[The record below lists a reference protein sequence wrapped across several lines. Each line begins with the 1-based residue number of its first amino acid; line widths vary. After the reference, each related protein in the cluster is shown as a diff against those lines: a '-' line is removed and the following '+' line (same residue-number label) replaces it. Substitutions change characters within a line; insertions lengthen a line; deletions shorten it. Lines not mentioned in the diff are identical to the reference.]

1 MYNQHMENEKRSR
14 GRPAKPADE
23 LMSNHSVRLT
33 PAQWAK
39 VQLHGMDW
47 LRKLIDRAKPPKPD

>member
-23 LMSNHSVRLT
+23 LMVNFSVRMT
-33 PAQWAK
+33 PTQRDK
-39 VQLHGMDW
+39 VKLYGMDW
-47 LRKLIDRAKPPKPD
+47 LRKLIDKAKPPKAE

>member
-1 MYNQHMENEKRSR
+1 MDNEKRSR

-23 LMSNHSVRLT
+23 LLSIRSVRLSD
-33 PAQWAK
+33 AQWAK

-47 LRKLIDRAKPPKPD
+47 LRKLIDRAKPPKAE